1 MLIIWYFFYIS
12 FYFHIK
18 HHILLPSFPLWVSF
32 KLSLPS
38 ILSSNCVIVSWK
50 KSFHRG
56 TLPRLP
62 LERGKFRT
70 DQQFHRLFDSDKRGR
85 AASSNYTGLRVA
97 AVHPCFGEGWEGGW
111 VSNPSHVRFTP
122 REPRVTRCSRFDNA
136 AHLPLRYPSPFPNLF
151 RENSDANRI
160 LFARRRDTINWN
172 QASLGWWDDWNN
184 NVRRARP

>member
-38 ILSSNCVIVSWK
+38 ILSSNCVIVSRK

-97 AVHPCFGEGWEGGW
+97 AVHLCFGEGWEGGW

-136 AHLPLRYPSPFPNLF
+136 AHLPLPLSLSSISLPLSKPFPGKQ
-151 RENSDANRI
+151 RCKSDFICPTPRYDQLESSI
-160 LFARRRDTINWN
+160 PRVV
-172 QASLGWWDDWNN
+172 GWLE
-184 NVRRARP
+184 

>member
-1 MLIIWYFFYIS
+1 MLIDYFYIS
-12 FYFHIK
+12 FYFHNK

-38 ILSSNCVIVSWK
+38 ILSSNCVIVSRK

-136 AHLPLRYPSPFPNLF
+136 AHLPLPLSLSSISLPLSKPFPGKQ
-151 RENSDANRI
+151 RCKSDFICPTPRYDQLESSI
-160 LFARRRDTINWN
+160 PRVV
-172 QASLGWWDDWNN
+172 GWLE
-184 NVRRARP
+184 